1 MKQNCVFFLGLT
13 LLQLAQAK
21 KALLIITTKTGPL
34 LPPLKTSI
42 RPGTLVRVESV
53 MSASSSSSSS
63 SIRRFSEARTSAPDG
78 TVLFEVPTRKTS
90 ELISYTVTAIAGD
103 ALLATQLVHIDGN
116 HETNSVI
123 KLDLVVDRVHVL
135 PAFRALLAS
144 RNINIGF
151 DFFDFFDLDKDFDFD
166 FDFDLECVPLVLCAL
181 ILVLLMAKTMK
192 TSRRTSTPDDS
203 ILNDNDDVEKQ
214 QPGKKKKKVS
224 QQLQQRKLQK
234 HQPQSQPQPQP
245 QPQSQPNNSNP
256 LSRTHI
262 VVVRRNNTKKSS
274 RKMLSRDGLKAE
286 IIRLFRL
293 NNDMVADSP
302 HAITHAVS
310 F

>member
-144 RNINIGF
+144 SNINIGF
-151 DFFDFFDLDKDFDFD
+151 DFFDLDKDLD

-245 QPQSQPNNSNP
+245 QPQPNNSNP

>member
-1 MKQNCVFFLGLT
+1 
-13 LLQLAQAK
+13 
-21 KALLIITTKTGPL
+21 
-34 LPPLKTSI
+34 
-42 RPGTLVRVESV
+42 

-144 RNINIGF
+144 SNINIGF
-151 DFFDFFDLDKDFDFD
+151 DFFDLDKDFD

-245 QPQSQPNNSNP
+245 QPNNSNP

>member
-144 RNINIGF
+144 SNINIGF
-151 DFFDFFDLDKDFDFD
+151 DFFDLDKDFD

-245 QPQSQPNNSNP
+245 QPQPNNSNP

>member
-1 MKQNCVFFLGLT
+1 
-13 LLQLAQAK
+13 
-21 KALLIITTKTGPL
+21 
-34 LPPLKTSI
+34 
-42 RPGTLVRVESV
+42 

-123 KLDLVVDRVHVL
+123 KLDLVVDRVHLL

-144 RNINIGF
+144 SNINIGV
-151 DFFDFFDLDKDFDFD
+151 DFFDFFDLDKDFD

-245 QPQSQPNNSNP
+245 QPQPNNSNP